1 MSLAGSTDCV
11 LDSQRNVC
19 LVRRPATVHTPWARF
34 DEATDPDTAQH
45 ASLRRSLT
53 SLAQSVWIG
62 GCERIVQIFTETAAI
77 EGVLWIVRTGFPA

>member
-1 MSLAGSTDCV
+1 MSLAVRLRT
-11 LDSQRNVC
+11 DSQRNVC
-19 LVRRPATVHTPWARF
+19 LERRPSQLGRYTVGRF

-77 EGVLWIVRTGFPA
+77 EGVLWIVRTGSPA